1 MPTSAEIDEAKC
13 KQIGL
18 PRCPFDITTLPVSDG
33 RKTGITNSGFG
44 TVFAVSDGKPAP
56 VCDYAGFAPFGFG
69 YRRCPGEQ
77 LTIDVFADFLRK
89 VWRDKIVFHNLH
101 QPRSR
106 KGSSWTRRGGRRRH
120 WVLEV
125 GVSARAGPRVPGSEG
140 ASVESAAQA
149 RGMHPARRL
158 RTVASM
164 SIAAALWAAEAAH
177 AGSARDYL
185 NAPVDTW
192 LLNYNAGYTTSVTPE
207 DGTDTVPGVRA
218 NVLAQSVV
226 LTRIMDYWGR
236 TGGFSLVLPYA
247 LIDTSAGPF
256 RASTNGVS
264 DVGFLWQMN
273 IFGGPALTR
282 EQFQSFVPQTFS
294 SFHLLVTTPLGF
306 YQPSSPINPSANRW
320 MISPTVNFS
329 YTPDQGWSWIETYV
343 SGRIFTDNGDYLV
356 NGAQTLTQR
365 PLLRLEEH
373 LSRNVTDALWLS
385 ADAYYNLGGETS
397 IDGLDQ
403 DNMANTL
410 RIGAGMGLRLWRG
423 ADMGV
428 NYERVVAKPASEP
441 YSQTVRLTVRQL
453 W

>member
-1 MPTSAEIDEAKC
+1 MSVAAV
-13 KQIGL
+13 L
-18 PRCPFDITTLPVSDG
+18 S
-33 RKTGITNSGFG
+33 TGVT
-44 TVFAVSDGKPAP
+44 
-56 VCDYAGFAPFGFG
+56 
-69 YRRCPGEQ
+69 
-77 LTIDVFADFLRK
+77 
-89 VWRDKIVFHNLH
+89 
-101 QPRSR
+101 
-106 KGSSWTRRGGRRRH
+106 
-120 WVLEV
+120 
-125 GVSARAGPRVPGSEG
+125 AR
-140 ASVESAAQA
+140 
-149 RGMHPARRL
+149 
-158 RTVASM
+158 
-164 SIAAALWAAEAAH
+164 

-185 NAPVDTW
+185 NAPVDSW

-207 DGTDTVPGVRA
+207 DGTDTVPGVRS
-218 NVLAQSVV
+218 NVFAQSVV

-247 LIDTSAGPF
+247 LIDTSVGPF
-256 RASTNGVS
+256 HASTNGVS

-273 IFGGPALTR
+273 TFGGPALTR
-282 EQFQSFVPQTFS
+282 EQFQSFIPQTFS
-294 SFHLLVTTPLGF
+294 SFHLLVTTPLGT

-343 SGRIFTDNGDYLV
+343 AGRIFTDNSNYLV

-385 ADAYYNLGGETS
+385 ADAYFNLGGETS
-397 IDGLDQ
+397 IDGIDQ

-423 ADMGV
+423 ADMGL